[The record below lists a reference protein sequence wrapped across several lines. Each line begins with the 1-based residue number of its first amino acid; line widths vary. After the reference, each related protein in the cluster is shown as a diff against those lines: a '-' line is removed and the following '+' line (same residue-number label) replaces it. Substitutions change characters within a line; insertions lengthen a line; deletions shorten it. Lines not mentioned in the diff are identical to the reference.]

1 MTRLWTFPAVAGVA
15 AAVLTVWLV
24 RAVGILVA
32 QGPSASVVTVPSLGL
47 LYTAGPAVL
56 CAVPIVVLARALR
69 AWLGR
74 SAGVSTVVGL
84 AGGALVGV
92 VQTWVLLSSWPWD
105 LSSGLLVEMVG
116 LPALGGVVGG
126 LVAGLVA
133 RRRDARDAGDPP
145 GRTRVR

>member
-1 MTRLWTFPAVAGVA
+1 MTRLWTFPAVVGVA

-32 QGPSASVVTVPSLGL
+32 QGPSASVATVPSLGL
-47 LYTAGPAVL
+47 LYAAGPAVL
-56 CAVPIVVLARALR
+56 CAVPIVVLARALLAR
-69 AWLGR
+69 LGR
-74 SAGVSTVVGL
+74 SLAVYAVVGL

-105 LSSGLLVEMVG
+105 LSSGLLGEMVG
-116 LPALGGVVGG
+116 LPTLGGTVGG

-133 RRRDARDAGDPP
+133 RRRDAREVPE
-145 GRTRVR
+145 RTPVR